1 MKTISQLKRR
11 AVAFIFLA
19 ILLFPGVLRFETVS
33 VRHAEGIVRGFLVL
47 SSLDDAYQ
55 ASGDLIQTSQG
66 DRVTTRLVFQ
76 FKDGSIQDETAVF
89 TQSGR
94 FRLLTD
100 HVIQRGPTF
109 PHPME
114 VSIEALSG
122 RVTVRYRDDDGKEKT
137 TEAMESYGSC

>member
-1 MKTISQLKRR
+1 M
-11 AVAFIFLA
+11 
-19 ILLFPGVLRFETVS
+19 
-33 VRHAEGIVRGFLVL
+33 RHAEGIVRGFLVL